1 MKSLKLIWQKQAPL
15 YLQNSIKLFTDN
27 EVNKTRRREVLKQ
40 YKNST
45 TDSQPAEI
53 VEAIKFLKR
62 HCFSNFPYKWSLQ
75 YENYIPEIYID
86 STNHFY
92 YTIFEGKKLYY
103 PKRYTENQVLW
114 TVRSILK
121 EQDINSPHLYL
132 TDKFQIENNSILI
145 DAGVAEGSFSL
156 STIEKVKKLYLIE
169 CEPDWL
175 EALKFT
181 FEPWKDKV
189 VIVGKYLSDVVSD
202 TSVSI
207 DNIIE
212 IDEKEKYFFKFDI
225 EGYEKQ
231 AFAGM
236 KNFFA
241 KVKNLKMT
249 VATYHNLN
257 DANDI
262 NKILSNERLKCH
274 FSESYLLFNNGN
286 EIPNFRKAI
295 IRAEK

>member
-132 TDKFQIENNSILI
+132 TDKFQIE
-145 DAGVAEGSFSL
+145 
-156 STIEKVKKLYLIE
+156 
-169 CEPDWL
+169 
-175 EALKFT
+175 
-181 FEPWKDKV
+181 
-189 VIVGKYLSDVVSD
+189 
-202 TSVSI
+202 
-207 DNIIE
+207 
-212 IDEKEKYFFKFDI
+212 
-225 EGYEKQ
+225 
-231 AFAGM
+231 
-236 KNFFA
+236 
-241 KVKNLKMT
+241 
-249 VATYHNLN
+249 
-257 DANDI
+257 
-262 NKILSNERLKCH
+262 KI
-274 FSESYLLFNNGN
+274 G
-286 EIPNFRKAI
+286 
-295 IRAEK
+295 RAHV